1 MQVGNPLGSIKHL
14 YIEVHKLY
22 AVHVGAHRIQCHLP
36 AMTKFAI
43 NCDLRLL
50 LLLYY
55 VHIPD
60 RAAATHYM
68 ATTDMLRPL
77 QQTNDPRRQRQGGGE
92 IVAMTRD
99 LTSFSLIHKIL
110 LERRGWVFTQELYLY
125 LLHHPLRRST
135 VSPSLGITNRI
146 QMSPIPSN
154 VKRHIMVQ
162 H

>member
-14 YIEVHKLY
+14 YIEVHKLC
-22 AVHVGAHRIQCHLP
+22 AFHVGAHRIQCHLP

-43 NCDLRLL
+43 NCDLRLLLLL

-110 LERRGWVFTQELYLY
+110 LERRGGGYS
-125 LLHHPLRRST
+125 HRSFIFISS
-135 VSPSLGITNRI
+135 VDYC
-146 QMSPIPSN
+146 MSVPGYN
-154 VKRHIMVQ
+154 
-162 H
+162 